1 MNFDVDF
8 QVVRQ
13 LQRTKIRQL
22 RMGDEDVDF
31 VNKEA
36 WSEAI
41 GHIQNKSLDCSDCM
55 CFECVDSA
63 RRWLCDKRKMI
74 LILFNHYCLINN

>member
-1 MNFDVDF
+1 MIFDVDF

-41 GHIQNKSLDCSDCM
+41 GHINQ
-55 CFECVDSA
+55 
-63 RRWLCDKRKMI
+63 MI
-74 LILFNHYCLINN
+74 ELRILNVLILQGVGFAIRGKWFNFYSIIIV

>member
-41 GHIQNKSLDCSDCM
+41 GHIQNK
-55 CFECVDSA
+55 
-63 RRWLCDKRKMI
+63 
-74 LILFNHYCLINN
+74 